1 MKTIIIA
8 GASGEI
14 GSMIARVLDKA
25 NNRLILLGYK
35 NEKALSDL
43 QAKIKC
49 ESHTFLCDLSNFS
62 SVKKLFD
69 EINSKFNKIDVLIS
83 AVGVSKINLIQDVSE
98 KEFDHI
104 MNSNFKSNFNITKC
118 TIKNMI
124 TNKYGK
130 IVYISSMWGKVGAS
144 CESVYSAS
152 KGALNTFALSLAK
165 ELGPSNI
172 NVNVVSPGL
181 INTKMNNNLSLDAVK
196 EVVSSTPL
204 NRIGK
209 PVDCANLVEFLISEK
224 ASFITG
230 QIITIDGGFS
240 L

>member
-14 GSMIARVLDKA
+14 GSEIAKKLDRA
-25 NNRLILLGYK
+25 SNRLILIGFK
-35 NEKALSDL
+35 NDTALNDL
-43 QAKIKC
+43 QKKIKC
-49 ESHTFLCDLSNFS
+49 ESYIFLCDLSNIT
-62 SVKKLFD
+62 SVKQVFNKV
-69 EINSKFNKIDVLIS
+69 ISKFKKIDVLIS
-83 AVGVSKINLIQDVSE
+83 AVGVSRINLIQDVSE
-98 KEFDHI
+98 EEFDFI
-104 MNSNFKSNFNITKC
+104 MNSNFKSNFNLVKNVA
-118 TIKNMI
+118 KNMI
-124 TNKYGK
+124 SNKAGK
-130 IVYISSMWGKVGAS
+130 IVFISSMWGKVGAS

-181 INTKMNNNLSLDAVK
+181 IDTKMNNNLSIDALKQVI
-196 EVVSSTPL
+196 EETPL
-204 NRIGK
+204 SRIGK
-209 PVDCANLVEFLISEK
+209 SVDCANLVEFLISEK

-230 QIITIDGGFS
+230 QIITVDGGFS

>member
-14 GSMIARVLDKA
+14 GSMIARVLDKS

-35 NEKALSDL
+35 NEISLKDL
-43 QAKIKC
+43 QSKIKC
-49 ESHTFLCDLSNFS
+49 ESHVFLCDLSNFS
-62 SVKKLFD
+62 SVKKLFN
-69 EINSKFNKIDVLIS
+69 EIISRFNKIDSFIS

-98 KEFDHI
+98 NEFDYI

-118 TIKNMI
+118 IVNNMI
-124 TNKYGK
+124 TNKCGK

-181 INTKMNNNLSLDAVK
+181 INTKMNNNLSPDTIK
-196 EVVSSTPL
+196 EVISSTPL
-204 NRIGK
+204 CRIGK
-209 PVDCANLVEFLISEK
+209 PIDCANLVEFLISEK
-224 ASFITG
+224 SNFITG
-230 QIITIDGGFS
+230 QIITVDGGFS